1 MIQRIMYVTF
11 SPAMGLGLKQ
21 SKTWKST
28 REASIEDQF
37 AAKFSFETG
46 MTFSKS

>member
-1 MIQRIMYVTF
+1 MYVTF
-11 SPAMGLGLKQ
+11 SPAMGFDLKQ
-21 SKTWKST
+21 SKTWKLT

-46 MTFSKS
+46 MTLSRS